1 MIENLNQGFHL
12 SNQIQIEQT
21 HYSHKNLKKERERVT

>member
-12 SNQIQIEQT
+12 SIQIQIEQILT
-21 HYSHKNLKKERERVT
+21 KYFKKERERVT